1 MDITFDLGWLKPS
14 TMEELLEDARTMV
27 DGAESIAELNHG
39 RELITTL
46 ERAIAE
52 S

>member
-1 MDITFDLGWLKPS
+1 MGITFDLGWLRPS
-14 TMEELLEDARTMV
+14 TMEELLDDARTMV
-27 DGAESIAELNHG
+27 EGAESFAELHHG
-39 RELITTL
+39 RELVETL

>member
-1 MDITFDLGWLKPS
+1 MNITVDLGWLRPS

-27 DGAESIAELNHG
+27 VGAESIAELNHG
-39 RELITTL
+39 RELVDTL